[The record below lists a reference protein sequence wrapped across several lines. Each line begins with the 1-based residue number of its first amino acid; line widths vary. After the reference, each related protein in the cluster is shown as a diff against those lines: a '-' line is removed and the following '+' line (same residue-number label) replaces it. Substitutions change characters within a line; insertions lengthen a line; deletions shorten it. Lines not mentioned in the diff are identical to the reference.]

1 VKSDL
6 LLLGQVAMGDP
17 NAFHALYERHADR
30 VFRYVLGLIRKP
42 HLAEEVLQE
51 TMLAVW
57 KGAGNFKGAA
67 KVGTWILGIARNQA
81 YNLLRREER
90 GSRLPDRRD
99 QAVDPAPALERE
111 VAVSDALRTLP
122 AAQREVLHLVYYQ
135 NLSVQETAD
144 ALGIPAGTVKSRMY
158 HARRTLSKELT

>member
-1 VKSDL
+1 VKSDM
-6 LLLGQVAMGDP
+6 LLLGQVAKGDAS
-17 NAFHALYERHADR
+17 AFHALYERHADR
-30 VFRYVLGLIRKP
+30 VFRYVLGMIRKP

-90 GSRLPDRRD
+90 GSRLPDRQD
-99 QAVDPAPALERE
+99 QAADPAPALERE

-135 NLSVQETAD
+135 NLSVRETAD
-144 ALGIPAGTVKSRMY
+144 ALGIPTGTVKSRMY